1 MGRYVRDGGPRP
13 TLSRRRAACPPLV
26 FVLAASV
33 ATNASACASGDA
45 DSVLVEARDSA
56 GVRISTYDVEA
67 GTVPVHAALEAHD
80 LQIGVR
86 DGEPERSFTSI
97 VGLARLPDGSIVVAD
112 AGASALRLFDADGA
126 YRETWG
132 GRGDGPG
139 ELAALTSLAGT
150 ASDTVLAWDAQSRR
164 LTAFAPGRGMLGT
177 TTLSDER
184 AGRPIRVL
192 RLDDGSL
199 VTWSRVVTGTF
210 GVMNEPT
217 MDLDSIRIEHLNAAG
232 APLDTIGVVADREW
246 VREITGSGGT
256 VLAMYASERPLG
268 AAAHVATDGTRV
280 ILGRSSAWEITW
292 RRADGAIETAVRVE
306 GVQQPATAEILAAH
320 LQKRLSELPDD
331 PETVRRMRALY
342 DDFPPVERLPA
353 FERLLVDP
361 DGNAWVAGASPLDD
375 GPTAWLV
382 FSPDGA
388 LLGRVETP
396 PGLEVLHVGRDEL
409 LGVVT
414 DDFDVPY
421 VRRHPLRDPDVA
433 P

>member
-1 MGRYVRDGGPRP
+1 M
-13 TLSRRRAACPPLV
+13 
-26 FVLAASV
+26 V
-33 ATNASACASGDA
+33 AGACASGDA
-45 DSVLVEARDSA
+45 GGVLIESRDSA

-67 GTVPVHAALEAHD
+67 GAVPLYAALDAHD

-97 VGLARLPDGSIVVAD
+97 VGLTRLPGGSIVVAD
-112 AGASALRLFDADGA
+112 AGASVLRVFDADGA
-126 YRETWG
+126 YGEAWG
-132 GRGDGPG
+132 RRGDGPG
-139 ELAALTSLAGT
+139 EFVALTSLAGT
-150 ASDTVLAWDAQSRR
+150 AGDTVLAWDAQSRR
-164 LTAFAPGRGMLGT
+164 LTAFAPGRGMLET
-177 TTLSDER
+177 TTLNDER
-184 AGRPIRVL
+184 AGRPMRVL
-192 RLDDGSL
+192 RLGDGSL

-217 MDLDSIRIEHLNAAG
+217 MDLDSIRIEHLDAAG
-232 APLDTIGVVADREW
+232 APLDTVGVVADREW

-256 VLAMYASERPLG
+256 VLAMHASERPLG
-268 AAAHVATDGTRV
+268 AAAHVATDGTRTV
-280 ILGRSSAWEITW
+280 VGRSSAWEIVW
-292 RRADGAIETAVRVE
+292 RRVDGTPETVVRVE
-306 GVQQPATAEILAAH
+306 GVQKPATEEVLAAH

-331 PETVRRMRALY
+331 PETVRRIRALY

-361 DGNAWVAGASPLDD
+361 DGNAWVAGATPLDD
-375 GPTAWLV
+375 GPTTWLV

-396 PGLEVLHVGRDEL
+396 RGLEVLHVGRDEL

-421 VRRHPLRDPDVA
+421 VRRHPLRGSDVGAA